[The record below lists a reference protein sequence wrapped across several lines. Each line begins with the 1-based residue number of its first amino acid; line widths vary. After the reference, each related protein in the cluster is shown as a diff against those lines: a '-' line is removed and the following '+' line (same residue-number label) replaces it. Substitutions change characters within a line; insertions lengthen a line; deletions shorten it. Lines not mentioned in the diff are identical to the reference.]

1 MPTKPKV
8 TSKAAPRTSQ
18 PKKPPAK
25 RPPPQAN
32 SRATVSGS
40 NMLSAGGF
48 ANLGTGLLGAY
59 TANKALDMLKDNP
72 MLLYAAAGVAV
83 LVLLR

>member
-1 MPTKPKV
+1 MPPKKV
-8 TSKAAPRTSQ
+8 TAKAAPRSN
-18 PKKPPAK
+18 PPRKPPPK
-25 RPPPQAN
+25 PNAN
-32 SRATVSGS
+32 NRATASGS
-40 NMLSAGGF
+40 NMLSAAGGF

-72 MLLYAAAGVAV
+72 MLLYAGAGVAI